1 MFGRFE
7 RWRWRAVRSAMAA
20 AAAAAFLIGGAGGAQ
35 AGRSIPIAKA
45 DAGVVDVN
53 TRLAYAGGAAAG
65 TGIVVSA
72 SGEVLTNNH
81 VIRGATTI
89 RVRNVADGRTYVA
102 TVAGYSLPA
111 DVALLKLKGAAGL
124 TTARIGNSATV
135 KPGQRVSAVGNTG
148 GAGGSPRV
156 STGQVTALRQTI
168 TVSDDRGDSTRL
180 TGLIKTSV
188 PLQPG
193 DSGGPLLDGAGR
205 VIGINTAASG
215 GFQFRAGGGVGF
227 SIPVNQA
234 MAVAKQIR
242 TGRSSGTVHIGA
254 TAFLGVDVRPV
265 GDDQASPSRAGVLVA
280 GVIPGSPAEKAG
292 IVAGDVI
299 TSFSGHRASS
309 PTVLVT
315 LLLHAAP
322 GRKTGIG
329 WVDQV
334 GNPHTAAVR
343 PAAGPPL

>member
-1 MFGRFE
+1 
-7 RWRWRAVRSAMAA
+7 
-20 AAAAAFLIGGAGGAQ
+20 LKLQ
-35 AGRSIPIAKA
+35 
-45 DAGVVDVN
+45 
-53 TRLAYAGGAAAG
+53 GAA
-65 TGIVVSA
+65 S
-72 SGEVLTNNH
+72 
-81 VIRGATTI
+81 
-89 RVRNVADGRTYVA
+89 
-102 TVAGYSLPA
+102 
-111 DVALLKLKGAAGL
+111 L

-148 GAGGSPRV
+148 GVGGSPRV

-168 TVSDDRGDSTRL
+168 TVSDDGGGASRL

-227 SIPVNQA
+227 SVPVNRA
-234 MAVAKQIR
+234 MAIAKQIR

-254 TAFLGVDVRPV
+254 TAFLGVNVRPAA
-265 GDDQASPSRAGVLVA
+265 DDGGSQSQAGALVA
-280 GVIPGSPAEKAG
+280 GVVPGSPAEKAG
-292 IVAGDVI
+292 LVAGDVI
-299 TSFSGHRASS
+299 TSFNGHRVSS
-309 PTVLVT
+309 PTGLVT
-315 LLLHAAP
+315 LLLRAAP
-322 GRKTGIG
+322 GRKTRIG

-334 GNPHTAAVR
+334 GNRHTAAVR